1 MNKYETNIAILKEAL
16 SGQVGRVDEL
26 IICSGNDYA
35 DALSA
40 SATRTPILLV
50 GNTLTDEQIAYI
62 ESMAPKNVII
72 LGSEDVVP
80 KVIEAKIRTIGNI
93 GITTERILGSDRYET
108 SVRIAERFFGNCSET
123 AVLTYGLNFADGI
136 SAGPLALAFGCPVI
150 LATSNSTL
158 FAENYARV
166 VNINKAICLGGKSLI
181 SDEAVQRIIGK
192 IR

>member
-1 MNKYETNIAILKEAL
+1 MNKYETNIAIIREAL
-16 SGQVGRVDEL
+16 SSQDGRAEEL
-26 IICSGNDYA
+26 IICSGSNYA

-40 SATRTPILLV
+40 SGTRTPIMLV
-50 GNTLTDEQIAYI
+50 GDALTDEQIAYI
-62 ESMAPKNVII
+62 ESISPKNVVI
-72 LGSEDVVP
+72 LGSEGVVS
-80 KVIEAKIRTIGNI
+80 KVIEAKIKTIGNL

-108 SVRIAERFFGNCSET
+108 SVRIAERFFGNSSET
-123 AVLTYGLNFADGI
+123 AVLTYGLNFADGL

-166 VNINKAICLGGKSLI
+166 VGINKAICLGGRTLI

-192 IR
+192 K